1 MRADVFLFKVGIAKS
16 RSHAQALI
24 SGGVLIG
31 GKKIEKPS
39 TDIPEDTEKESVVV
53 LSPSGYVGRGGI
65 KLRHALKMFGI
76 DAVGLTAVDL
86 GASTG
91 GFTDCLLQSGAKKV
105 YAVDVGHG
113 QLDPSLL
120 SDSRVV
126 NMEGTNA
133 KTLTRCDFPDAI
145 DIVVSDLSFISQTL
159 VFPAVA
165 DILPVGG
172 LFVSL
177 IKPQFE
183 AGRGNVGKGG
193 VVKDKKVRCEV
204 IKNVF
209 AAATAIGLTPCML
222 SPSAID
228 GGDGNKE
235 YVALF
240 VKGADHKEITE
251 KQISDIV
258 NSKDCEVVT
267 K

>member
-31 GKKIEKPS
+31 GKRIEKPS

-91 GFTDCLLQSGAKKV
+91 GFTGCPLQGGAKRV
-105 YAVDVGHG
+105 HAVDVGHG
-113 QLDPSLL
+113 
-120 SDSRVV
+120 
-126 NMEGTNA
+126 
-133 KTLTRCDFPDAI
+133 
-145 DIVVSDLSFISQTL
+145 IVVSDLSVISQTL
-159 VFPAVA
+159 VFPAIA

-193 VVKDKKVRCEV
+193 IVKDKKVRCEV

-258 NSKDCEVVT
+258 NSEDCEVVT